1 MISGQRTY
9 RLVRGMD
16 DGDREWNSR
25 EKAQRRKKVGFL
37 RLLCIFAAI
46 WIVSYP
52 AEMRAEADPGANP
65 P

>member
-25 EKAQRRKKVGFL
+25 EKAQKAQKSRV
-37 RLLCIFAAI
+37 FASL
-46 WIVSYP
+46 VHFRGYLDCVLSC
-52 AEMRAEADPGANP
+52 
-65 P
+65 